1 MLMFYRV
8 SIAQGMKQQHT
19 PAQLAGLAVLRVAGF
34 NQFAAAT

>member
-8 SIAQGMKQQHT
+8 SIDQGIPQQHT
-19 PAQLAGLAVLRVAGF
+19 PAQFAGFAVLRVADF